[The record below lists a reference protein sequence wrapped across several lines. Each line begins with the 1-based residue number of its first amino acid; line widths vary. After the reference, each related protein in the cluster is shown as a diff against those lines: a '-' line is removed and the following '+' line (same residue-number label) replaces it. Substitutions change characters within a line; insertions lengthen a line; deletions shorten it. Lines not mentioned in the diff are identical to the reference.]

1 MLVTL
6 LRKCSPIGLV
16 SLLFLTGVSAGASSL
31 AEVKSHGK
39 LVMLAFPHQESAFI
53 RVKVEVDLQHYDGID
68 YEILEG
74 FAQSLG
80 VALEVH
86 PVKPAFAELIP
97 ALLRG
102 DGDVIG
108 SSFSITPERQVKV
121 DFSSPYFAGRTV
133 VVVPR
138 DSPIHGEAD
147 LAGKTGS
154 TVPGSSLE
162 ERMKK
167 LPGVRFHYVE
177 FTRWNYDALKE
188 KAADFTVVDESSAW
202 RVLPAYPDLKGAFV
216 LPGEDLYAFAVAPK
230 SDLRPALDAYLAT
243 IKVNGRLDQI
253 VKRYLGDKAGSGLGS
268 RGAAAAVEPA
278 VGPERQAV
286 EAAMRRYAEH
296 LRTGPVAA
304 TVASFTATGQLLQPG
319 MAPLQGREAIRGFLA
334 PLADQFTVKSVEM
347 ATESLDVL
355 GAVAYQWG
363 TYRQEAGPKAGPF
376 ATYNGRYVAEW
387 RHEADGQWRIE
398 RLMMQP
404 VGPSGG

>member
-6 LRKCSPIGLV
+6 WRKFSPFGLV
-16 SLLFLTGVSAGASSL
+16 SLLLLTAASAGASSL
-31 AEVKSHGK
+31 AEVKARGK

-108 SSFSITPERQVKV
+108 SSFSITPERQAKV

-138 DSPIHGEAD
+138 DSPIHAEAD
-147 LAGKTGS
+147 LAGKTGA
-154 TVPGSSLE
+154 TVRGSSLE

-202 RVLPAYPDLKGAFV
+202 RVLPAYPDLKEAFM

-230 SDLRPALDAYLAT
+230 SDLRPALNAYLAT
-243 IKVNGRLDQI
+243 LQASGKLDQI
-253 VKRYLGDKAGSGLGS
+253 VKRYLGDKAGSGLVP
-268 RGAAAAVEPA
+268 RGGERLEPA
-278 VGPERQAV
+278 GDPDRQAV
-286 EAAMRRYAEH
+286 EAAMRLYAEH
-296 LRTGPVAA
+296 LRTGPVEA
-304 TVASFTATGQLLQPG
+304 TVASFTAQGQLLQPG
-319 MAPLQGREAIRGFLA
+319 MAPLRGREAIRAFLA
-334 PLADQFTVKSVEM
+334 PLADQFAVKSVEM
-347 ATESLDVL
+347 ATESLDVR

-376 ATYNGRYVAEW
+376 ASYSGRYVAEW

-404 VGPSGG
+404 VEHPGG